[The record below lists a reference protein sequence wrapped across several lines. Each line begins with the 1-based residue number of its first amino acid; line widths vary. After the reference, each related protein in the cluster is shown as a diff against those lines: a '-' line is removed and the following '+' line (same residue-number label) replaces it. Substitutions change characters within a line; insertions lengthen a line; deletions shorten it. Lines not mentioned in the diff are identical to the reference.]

1 MDGCDILFSF
11 CLRVRLRL
19 AHTSGWGLLT
29 HRNLFWRERKRK
41 SCAGSHVSSEY
52 WGPKRLFVWI
62 WLSLCLARARVL
74 LTFAHPRSD
83 SQAFYTDSWPLTPLK
98 QGVSP
103 VMILARCL
111 YQGIMRARLRPEK
124 TRRSLSR
131 TKRRHETIEA
141 QV

>member
-11 CLRVRLRL
+11 CLRVRFRL

-83 SQAFYTDSWPLTPLK
+83 SQAFYTEC
-98 QGVSP
+98 
-103 VMILARCL
+103 LARARVLLTFAHPRSDSQAL
-111 YQGIMRARLRPEK
+111 Y
-124 TRRSLSR
+124 
-131 TKRRHETIEA
+131 TKCIVRESAEA
-141 QV
+141 QPRCSP